1 MATWIQKWFKIS
13 AGASRKLYSI
23 YNSFPG
29 RGDGR
34 GYIIKICVKHK
45 APGGSEPGL
54 FHWHGAD
61 PPNFKKI
68 GPAGPTTGAAAPDP
82 AWGSAPNPRKI
93 LKIFQAVEV
102 R

>member
-29 RGDGR
+29 GGDGR

-54 FHWHGAD
+54 FHWHGA
-61 PPNFKKI
+61 
-68 GPAGPTTGAAAPDP
+68 AAQ
-82 AWGSAPNPRKI
+82 GSEARRFAPRK
-93 LKIFQAVEV
+93 
-102 R
+102 